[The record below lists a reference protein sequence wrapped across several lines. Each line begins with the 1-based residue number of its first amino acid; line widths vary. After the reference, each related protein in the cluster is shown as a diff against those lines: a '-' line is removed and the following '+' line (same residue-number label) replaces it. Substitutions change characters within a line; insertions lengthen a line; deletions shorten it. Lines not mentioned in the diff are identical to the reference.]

1 MMLDDQLIRAYRS
14 GDEGAATE
22 LFERYYQ
29 RLVEL
34 IRRQSGWR
42 LKQAEGSMDVA
53 QSVLRTFFDQV
64 RNDRVAVGPDEN
76 LWPLLATIT
85 LNKVR
90 NRGKFW
96 QRARRD
102 PSRVQPLEGGPDPL
116 ETGPS
121 PDDAAALADLVE
133 RLLAPFSE
141 RRRRIIELIL
151 TGQPVN
157 QIAAE
162 VGISER
168 TVFNTRQAAAKILE
182 QVLLSQ

>member
-1 MMLDDQLIRAYRS
+1 MLDDQLIRAYRA
-14 GDEGAATE
+14 GDQQAATA

-102 PSRVQPLEGGPDPL
+102 PTRVQPLDDGPDPL
-116 ETGPS
+116 EAGPS
-121 PDDAAALADLVE
+121 PDDTVALADLVE
-133 RLLAPFSE
+133 RLFGPVFPEPPFLADYRADPRGAAGQPD
-141 RRRRIIELIL
+141 RRRGGDVR
-151 TGQPVN
+151 TDRVQH
-157 QIAAE
+157 AA
-162 VGISER
+162 SR
-168 TVFNTRQAAAKILE
+168 RQD
-182 QVLLSQ
+182 S